1 MEVRRDHNVFLV
13 GMPAVGKSTI
23 GRLLSKLL
31 QLSFFDS
38 DQEVEARAGANI
50 AWIFDVEGE
59 AGFREREHQVIDEL
73 SQRSGVVLAT
83 GGGVVLSAANRRILA
98 ARGTVV
104 LLDSSDQRICE
115 RTAKD
120 TRRPLLKGGK
130 GSDRAEFIA
139 RMRAER
145 FPLYREIA
153 DLEFV
158 TDKAAART
166 VARAIAA
173 EMQQ

>member
-1 MEVRRDHNVFLV
+1 MAVGRDHNVFLV
-13 GMPAVGKSTI
+13 GMPATGKSTI

-31 QLSFFDS
+31 QLAFFDS
-38 DQEVEARAGANI
+38 DQEVEARAGADI

-83 GGGVVLSAANRRILA
+83 GGGAVLSGLNRRILA

-120 TRRPLLKGGK
+120 VRRPLLSGAKAG
-130 GSDRAEFIA
+130 DRAKFIA
-139 RMRAER
+139 RMRTER
-145 FPLYREIA
+145 LPLYREIA

-166 VARAIAA
+166 VARAIVA